1 MNWEDLLSL
10 KRYGDR
16 EKRLRNQQDETRLG
30 FEVDY
35 DRIIFSNAFR
45 SLQDKTQ
52 VVPLSKTDFVHTR
65 LTHSLEV
72 SVVARSLGRKVGQFL
87 LSKYP
92 ALAEKVFPAFTAATG
107 ITVNFTEQP
116 DQDTMFAQ
124 AKVAVEAGGIDMI
137 EPTIDRW
144 GGWNSNGL
152 LAAFDPAKLAMDNY
166 LPGLADGSAGARSRD
181 ADGALFYV
189 PSNWGTEA
197 IVYNKEAAKL
207 SDPASLGDLF
217 SADNKVVLR
226 PHSALAAMGRYLD
239 AQGKLPFPWM
249 DGYTDM
255 DKMVQL
261 WDIALAE
268 AVKAKGNVVQFW
280 SGENEANAGFVA
292 NGATVG
298 LCWDST
304 GFNLRNDGY
313 GYAAPVEGAFAW
325 HQGFVLMKN
334 AKNIDQAHELAKWTS
349 TAEGAAMWATA
360 FSSNPVGKGAADMM
374 DPDVSA
380 YYNGTFNDDALSK
393 LWWWPDQ
400 SAEFLSKRAEYADK
414 YKAA

>member
-1 MNWEDLLSL
+1 MINKNVS
-10 KRYGDR
+10 RR
-16 EKRLRNQQDETRLG
+16 G
-30 FEVDY
+30 F
-35 DRIIFSNAFR
+35 I
-45 SLQDKTQ
+45 KT
-52 VVPLSKTDFVHTR
+52 S
-65 LTHSLEV
+65 
-72 SVVARSLGRKVGQFL
+72 AVGMGAL
-87 LSKYP
+87 AAP
-92 ALAEKVFPAFTAATG
+92 ALISSKALASSGELNFTGWAGYPSLAETVFPAFEAATG
-107 ITVNFTEQP
+107 IKVNFTEQP

-152 LAAFDPAKLAMDNY
+152 LGAWDPAKLAMDNY
-166 LPGLADGSAGARSRD
+166 LPGLADGNAGTRSRD
-181 ADGALFYV
+181 ASGALFYV

-197 IVYNKEAAKL
+197 LVYKKDAAVL
-207 SDPASLGDLF
+207 GEPASLGALF
-217 SADNKVVLR
+217 DPANQAVVR

-239 AQGKLPFPWM
+239 AQGKLPRPWM

-255 DKMVQL
+255 AAMVEL

-304 GFNLRNDGY
+304 GYNLRNDGY

-334 AKNIDQAHELAKWTS
+334 AVNVDQAHELAKWIS

-360 FSSNPVGKGAADMM
+360 FSSNPVGKGSADKMSA
-374 DPDVSA
+374 DVSA
-380 YYNGTFNDDALSK
+380 YYNSAFDDAKLAA

-400 SAEFLSKRAEYADK
+400 SAEFIAKRGEFADK
-414 YKAA
+414 YKAS